1 VVTERDTSGDVPAGS
16 IPATPQGSNY
26 FTGSAMSPIYQYKCD
41 GCGWSIDINR
51 PISERDVAPMC
62 GDCLTPM
69 ARELSPVA
77 AIFKGSGWGS
87 SK

>member
-1 VVTERDTSGDVPAGS
+1 
-16 IPATPQGSNY
+16 
-26 FTGSAMSPIYQYKCD
+26 MSPVYQYKCG